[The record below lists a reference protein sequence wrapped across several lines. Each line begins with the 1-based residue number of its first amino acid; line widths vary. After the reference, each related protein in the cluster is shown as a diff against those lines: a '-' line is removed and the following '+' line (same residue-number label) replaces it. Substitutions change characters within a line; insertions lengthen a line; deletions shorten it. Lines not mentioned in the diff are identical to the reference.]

1 MNREYYDLLGL
12 NEDATDE
19 EIKERYGELKKKYN
33 EDRWLDG
40 EAGNE
45 AARMLNKLDTAYTEI
60 MSARRE
66 QSKNTEGKDAFQ
78 EIADLLKSDKLSE
91 AQSRLDEFNERGAEW
106 HYLQAVVFY
115 KKNWSN
121 ESKKQLEIAMQ
132 MDPNNRKYQ
141 EAYGKLNAKND
152 YAKQA
157 AKAEDLCGRQRP
169 ARKSRRRSD
178 GRQRLFQLHLLLLY
192 LPLRGLSVQSLLRL
206 QVREAFPKNEEDF
219 SL

>member
-19 EIKERYGELKKKYN
+19 EIKERYAELKKKYN

-45 AARMLNKLDTAYTEI
+45 AARMLNKLDAAYTEI
-60 MSARRE
+60 MSERRE
-66 QSKNTEGKDAFQ
+66 RSKNTDGSDAYK
-78 EIADLLKSDKLSE
+78 EIAELLKSDKLAE
-91 AQSRLDEFNERGAEW
+91 AQSRLDDFNERGAEW

-132 MDPNNRKYQ
+132 MDPGNKKYQ

-152 YAKQA
+152 YARQSA
-157 AKAEDLCGRQRP
+157 QTADPYAGGNGAPVNNPDADQMGGNVCSNCISCCYTYLCV
-169 ARKSRRRSD
+169 D
-178 GRQRLFQLHLLLLY
+178 CL
-192 LPLRGLSVQSLLRL
+192 
-206 QVREAFPKNEEDF
+206 F
-219 SL
+219 SLCCGCR